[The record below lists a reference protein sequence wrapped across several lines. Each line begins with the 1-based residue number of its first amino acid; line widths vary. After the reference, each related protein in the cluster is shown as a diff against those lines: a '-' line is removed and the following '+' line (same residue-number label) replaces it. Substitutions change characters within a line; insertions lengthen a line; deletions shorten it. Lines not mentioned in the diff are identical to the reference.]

1 MLEELGYDDLDCCSL
16 RARCHPGEPG
26 FDPLLFK
33 IYGYGGYGYD
43 IGSWDD
49 LKEDSDTPRLVKE
62 AGEGDLTKVVNTVY
76 HTMKGL
82 VGCKPHIAENPDQ
95 WPDRIVNPL
104 NQQTKSIRKK
114 LNASKRWTE
123 VVYQESGFVKASFNS
138 RYLQQQ
144 LFFFTYSYPFS

>member
-49 LKEDSDTPRLVKE
+49 LKQVWP
-62 AGEGDLTKVVNTVY
+62 LTQFFSV
-76 HTMKGL
+76 
-82 VGCKPHIAENPDQ
+82 
-95 WPDRIVNPL
+95 
-104 NQQTKSIRKK
+104 
-114 LNASKRWTE
+114 
-123 VVYQESGFVKASFNS
+123 SF
-138 RYLQQQ
+138 L
-144 LFFFTYSYPFS
+144 

>member
-49 LKEDSDTPRLVKE
+49 LKQDSDTPRLVKA
-62 AGEGDLTKVVNTVY
+62 AGAGDLTKVVNSVY

-82 VGCKPHIAENPDQ
+82 LERFGLQEDREMWSYPQILNHYLLHAKNPAK
-95 WPDRIVNPL
+95 WPCHLLDPM
-104 NQQTKSIRKK
+104 NQRTESIRRL

-123 VVYQESGFVKASFNS
+123 VIYQESGFVKVN
-138 RYLQQQ
+138 
-144 LFFFTYSYPFS
+144 